1 MTSQTTVDFTVQ
13 IRKNWSADIDYI
25 NPETIDDS
33 QPKVTVEWDSYQYWE
48 FLTFL
53 LNQLSLLMQGLMKPK
68 VVKESLRM
76 KAMLDRSLEP

>member
-1 MTSQTTVDFTVQ
+1 M
-13 IRKNWSADIDYI
+13 
-25 NPETIDDS
+25 
-33 QPKVTVEWDSYQYWE
+33 EWDSYQYWE